1 MADVAAHGERREPA
15 ALAVPQQ
22 QQPAAATSEPALVKP
37 RAATVNGAP
46 SSRHDLRGSLCC
58 NCRSSSASSSASPA
72 SSLPG
77 GGVRLRDAM
86 VAGGAPWF
94 SLEFFPPRTAE
105 GSANLIARF
114 DAMAQGG
121 PLFVDVTWH
130 PAGNPGSDSPNS
142 SMTIASTALNYSGLE
157 TVLHLTCTGQTR
169 GTVLQLLRRAR
180 AQGLRNVMALR
191 GDPLGEEWVPQCD
204 GLNYAAELVGLIRSE
219 FGDEFD
225 IGVAGYPSGHPECAS
240 YELDLL
246 HLKAKVDAGA
256 DFVVTQLFFSAD
268 VFLRFLADCRRVGI
282 TCPVIPG
289 IFPIQGYHSL
299 RQLVKLSK
307 LSVPEELLALIEPIR
322 HDDAAIQRLGVRRC
336 AEMCRALLA
345 SGAVPGLHFY
355 TLNRAAATVD
365 VLKQLGLWAEE
376 PRRPLP
382 WAPSRNPWRREEDVR
397 PIFWATRPKSYIHRT
412 QTWDEFPNGR
422 WGNSS
427 SPAFGDL
434 TDYYLFYLKSRYS
447 RAQLLDMWGHEVTSA
462 EHVRDVFTCYI
473 TGEPSRSGKQV
484 LCMPWNDE
492 PLAAESS
499 LLIEHLA
506 GLNRRGVLTINSQP
520 RANARPS
527 TDPALGWGP
536 PGGYVFQKAYLE
548 FFASPELVSALLEVL
563 PQYEPRVNYHI
574 INQQGEAMTNAPD
587 LRPNAVTWGI
597 FPGRE
602 IIQPTVVDPISF
614 TYWKDEAFGL
624 WVHHWA
630 ALYPPESPSRAFL
643 SGVAASHHLVNLVDN
658 EFPLHSCLWNLL
670 EDVLALA
677 EARKDGRPVV
687 PAAAVVAVT
696 PAVTPTGAVDC
707 PDQ

>member
-1 MADVAAHGERREPA
+1 ME
-15 ALAVPQQ
+15 AVP
-22 QQPAAATSEPALVKP
+22 A
-37 RAATVNGAP
+37 
-46 SSRHDLRGSLCC
+46 
-58 NCRSSSASSSASPA
+58 
-72 SSLPG
+72 
-77 GGVRLRDAM
+77 
-86 VAGGAPWF
+86 
-94 SLEFFPPRTAE
+94 SLEAWP
-105 GSANLIARF
+105 SA
-114 DAMAQGG
+114 MG
-121 PLFVDVTWH
+121 P
-130 PAGNPGSDSPNS
+130 
-142 SMTIASTALNYSGLE
+142 
-157 TVLHLTCTGQTR
+157 
-169 GTVLQLLRRAR
+169 
-180 AQGLRNVMALR
+180 
-191 GDPLGEEWVPQCD
+191 
-204 GLNYAAELVGLIRSE
+204 
-219 FGDEFD
+219 
-225 IGVAGYPSGHPECAS
+225 
-240 YELDLL
+240 
-246 HLKAKVDAGA
+246 
-256 DFVVTQLFFSAD
+256 
-268 VFLRFLADCRRVGI
+268 
-282 TCPVIPG
+282 
-289 IFPIQGYHSL
+289 
-299 RQLVKLSK
+299 
-307 LSVPEELLALIEPIR
+307 
-322 HDDAAIQRLGVRRC
+322 
-336 AEMCRALLA
+336 
-345 SGAVPGLHFY
+345 
-355 TLNRAAATVD
+355 
-365 VLKQLGLWAEE
+365 
-376 PRRPLP
+376 
-382 WAPSRNPWRREEDVR
+382 
-397 PIFWATRPKSYIHRT
+397 SYIHRT

-536 PGGYVFQKAYLE
+536 PGGYVFQK
-548 FFASPELVSALLEVL
+548 
-563 PQYEPRVNYHI
+563 
-574 INQQGEAMTNAPD
+574 GEAMTNAPD
-587 LRPNAVTWGI
+587 LRPNAVILGNL
-597 FPGRE
+597 PRQGNHPAHCGRPH
-602 IIQPTVVDPISF
+602 QLH
-614 TYWKDEAFGL
+614 DEAFGL